1 MGRSYVYTNRA
12 NRSEINV
19 FIFWVRESNTHRSF
33 LAKELY
39 VGIQQMDAQWSHRRP
54 SRRHRELQET
64 QEGLRKRGGKS
75 GSASEEIG
83 LQGDRKRGGASE
95 RGKNFKEMET

>member
-1 MGRSYVYTNRA
+1 MGRSYVYINRTNE
-12 NRSEINV
+12 SEINV
-19 FIFWVRESNTHRSF
+19 FMRWVRESNTHRSF

-39 VGIQQMDAQWSHRRP
+39 VGFQQMDAQWSHRHP
-54 SRRHRELQET
+54 ARRHRELQET
-64 QEGLRKRGGKS
+64 QEGLRKREAGREG
-75 GSASEEIG
+75 ASEEIG